1 LFAFRTAGIKSI
13 PVVVMSSGWKT
24 QFHRKLN
31 RTRTRDEDITL
42 DCASTAWLDAN
53 AITTEQDDL
62 TQPRAEEKRTKQP
75 LHHNTGGREKE
86 ETAPSQEEAEEHNN
100 KKRNPRKTKKQAKQK
115 KGKKRYQ

>member
-13 PVVVMSSGWKT
+13 PVVVMTSGWKP

-42 DCASTAWLDAN
+42 DCASTAWLDAD
-53 AITTEQDDL
+53 AITTEHDDL
-62 TQPRAEEKRTKQP
+62 THPLAEKKEKRTKQP
-75 LHHNTGGREKE
+75 QHHNTDGQEKE
-86 ETAPSQEEAEEHNN
+86 EAAPSQKEAKELN

-115 KGKKRYQ
+115 GKKRYQ